1 MPRVTIG
8 CMGSVLALS
17 QARWVA
23 DRLKEAWP
31 EADFKV
37 RSIRQAGEAGDLGSG
52 AAELEEALRRGQADI
67 IVAALC
73 DFAPEPPAGIALG
86 AVTRRLDPREAWI
99 ARGGKALA
107 ELAPGATVGVGGVR
121 VRAQLSSARG
131 DLRFVQIGGDLES
144 AVGSVAAGE
153 CDAVVVPA
161 ADLLRMEMRQRID
174 IFLEPVLVLPAAGQ
188 GSLGLE
194 VREEDE
200 LVAEL
205 AYALNDGDADDRT
218 AAERSLL
225 VALGVGISAP
235 VGALAVLGE
244 DGRLNLAG
252 CVAAPDGSKVL
263 RSTASGRREE
273 PEEVGSALAA
283 KFRRQG
289 AVKLLAG
296 G

>member
-1 MPRVTIG
+1 MPRVTLG
-8 CMGSVLALS
+8 CLGSVLALS

-23 DRLKEAWP
+23 DKLKEAWP

-37 RSIRQAGEAGDLGSG
+37 KSIRQAGEAEDSGSV
-52 AAELEEALRRGQADI
+52 AAELEEALRRGQADM

-73 DFAPEPPAGIALG
+73 DFAPEPPSGIALG

-99 ARGGKALA
+99 ARGGKALE
-107 ELAPGATVGVGGVR
+107 ELAPGAAVGVGGVR
-121 VRAQLSSARG
+121 VRAQLTSARG
-131 DLRFVQIGGDLES
+131 DLRYVQIGRDLEFS
-144 AVGSVAAGE
+144 MASVASGE
-153 CDAVVVPA
+153 FDAVVVPA
-161 ADLLRMEMRQRID
+161 ADLLRMDMRQRID
-174 IFLEPVLVLPAAGQ
+174 TFLEPVVVMPAAGQ
-188 GSLGLE
+188 GSLGVE

-200 LVAEL
+200 LIAEL

-218 AAERSLL
+218 AAERSFL

-244 DGRLNLAG
+244 DGRLSLSG
-252 CVAAPDGSKVL
+252 CFAASDGSKVL
-263 RSTASGRREE
+263 RSTVSGRREE

-283 KFRRQG
+283 NFRRLG
-289 AVKLLAG
+289 TVKLLAG